1 MDEEICEVIL
11 SSEEQRKIIKDIL
24 DVGLTGSL
32 HPMKFII
39 ALVQA
44 FKIICEET
52 NIKYDEVL
60 AIMQDTEED
69 YLN

>member
-1 MDEEICEVIL
+1 MDEEICEVVL
-11 SSEEQRKIIKDIL
+11 SSEEQRQIIKDIL
-24 DVGLTGSL
+24 NVGLNGNIHT
-32 HPMKFII
+32 MKFII